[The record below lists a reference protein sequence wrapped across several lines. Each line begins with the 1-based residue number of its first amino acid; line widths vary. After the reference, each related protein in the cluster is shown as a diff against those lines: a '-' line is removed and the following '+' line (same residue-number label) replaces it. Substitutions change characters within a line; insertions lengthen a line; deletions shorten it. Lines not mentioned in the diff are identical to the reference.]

1 MTDTTSNNI
10 INTQPPAENTSRE
23 DLRLLSVKR
32 NNYKDDYGELAL
44 ISKRE
49 AKSILRLGSDSLNE
63 LIKKGD
69 IKVTLI
75 NKRYKIPFVSIQE
88 YINKVSS
95 ESLPEFDKFENDN
108 EEESISMAK
117 EIIQEILKGR

>member
-1 MTDTTSNNI
+1 MNKNNSTRPY
-10 INTQPPAENTSRE
+10 N
-23 DLRLLSVKR
+23 
-32 NNYKDDYGELAL
+32 ELAL

-117 EIIQEILKGR
+117 EIIQEILKGGKLWQIL